1 MTTMSFSPTSA
12 GITVIRHNGMTIQR
26 YNASLSD
33 DWNRFVASSKNG
45 TFLFDRRFMDYHSD
59 RFSDHSLLV
68 YRDKRLYALL
78 PANEK
83 DGVLVSHG
91 GLTYGGLVMSSQCSA
106 KGVMDAFKAI
116 NDYLRLQHF
125 RSVVYKAIPWI
136 YHQLPAE
143 EDLYALTSVCNARL
157 TIRDISSAIVSTCR
171 MKFAESRRSGLR
183 KALRTGLTVKES
195 DDVDAFW
202 HILNDNLSEKYAV
215 RPVHT
220 ADELRLLRSRFP
232 EQIKLWLVLDGEVPV
247 GGTLLFLTP
256 QVLHTQYI
264 SANAYGKQHGAI
276 DLLFDHLI
284 NNIYADYPYIDFG
297 KSTVSDS
304 ADLNEQLIF
313 QKEGFGARAVCYDTY
328 EYEL

>member
-1 MTTMSFSPTSA
+1 MFE
-12 GITVIRHNGMTIQR
+12 VRR
-26 YNASLSD
+26 YTPDRAD
-33 DWNRFVASSKNG
+33 EWNHFVAQSKNG
-45 TFLFDRRFMDYHSD
+45 TFLFDRRFMDYHAD
-59 RFSDHSLLV
+59 RFRDHSLMI
-68 YRDKRLYALL
+68 YRDRRLYALL

-83 DGVLVSHG
+83 NNVLVTHG
-91 GLTYGGLVMSSQCSA
+91 GLTYGGLVMSRQCSA
-106 KGVMDAFKAI
+106 KGVLDAFTAM
-116 NDYLRLQHF
+116 NDNLCQQGFHH
-125 RSVVYKAIPWI
+125 VIYKAIPWI

-157 TIRDISSAIVSTCR
+157 TIRDISSAVVASHR

-183 KALRTGLTVKES
+183 KAQHAGLTVTES
-195 DDVDAFW
+195 DDVEAFW
-202 HILNDNLSEKYAV
+202 HILNDNLTAKYAV
-215 RPVHT
+215 HPVHT

-232 EQIKLWLVLDGEVPV
+232 DRIRLWMAYRGQTPV

-264 SANAYGKQHGAI
+264 SATPEGKAIGAI

-284 NNIYADYPYIDFG
+284 NKVYADYPYIDFG

-328 EYEL
+328 EWEL

>member
-1 MTTMSFSPTSA
+1 MFE
-12 GITVIRHNGMTIQR
+12 VRR
-26 YNASLSD
+26 YTAQQSD
-33 DWNRFVASSKNG
+33 EWNRFVAASKNG

-68 YRDKRLYALL
+68 YRDRRLYALL
-78 PANEK
+78 SANEMEHT
-83 DGVLVSHG
+83 LVSHG
-91 GLTYGGLVMSSQCSA
+91 GLTYGGLVMDGRCSA
-106 KGVMDAFKAI
+106 KGVIDAFQAI
-116 NDYLRLQHF
+116 NDYLRQQGF
-125 RSVVYKAIPWI
+125 CRVVYKAIPWI

-143 EDLYALTSVCNARL
+143 EDLYALTAVCRARL
-157 TIRDISSAIVSTCR
+157 TIRDISSAIVAAHRQQFT
-171 MKFAESRRSGLR
+171 ESRRSGLR
-183 KALRTGLTVKES
+183 KALRAGLTVRES
-195 DDVDAFW
+195 SDVEAFW
-202 HILNDNLSEKYAV
+202 QILNDNLTAKYAV

-232 EQIKLWLVLDGEVPV
+232 ERIKLWLVYNGQTPV

-264 SANAYGKQHGAI
+264 SATPEGKAIGAI

-284 NNIYADYPYIDFG
+284 NNVYKDFPYIDFG

-313 QKEGFGARAVCYDTY
+313 QKEGFGGRAVCYDTY
-328 EYEL
+328 EYDL

>member
-1 MTTMSFSPTSA
+1 MTDEWNQFVSA
-12 GITVIRHNGMTIQR
+12 
-26 YNASLSD
+26 
-33 DWNRFVASSKNG
+33 SKNG

-59 RFSDHSLLV
+59 RFSDHSLMC
-68 YRDKRLYALL
+68 YREGRLYALL

-83 DGVLVSHG
+83 GDTLVSHG
-91 GLTYGGLVMSSQCSA
+91 GLTYGGLVTDSRCSA
-106 KGVMDAFKAI
+106 KGVLDTFTAI
-116 NDYLRLQHF
+116 NDYLRRQAI
-125 RSVVYKAIPWI
+125 RRVVYKAIPWI

-143 EDLYALTSVCNARL
+143 EDLYALTAVCHARL
-157 TIRDISSAIVSTCR
+157 TIRDISSAIVATR
-171 MKFAESRRSGLR
+171 RLKFTESRRSGLR
-183 KALRTGLTVKES
+183 KALKAGLRICES

-202 HILNDNLSEKYAV
+202 HILNDNLTQKYAV
-215 RPVHT
+215 SPVHT
-220 ADELRLLRSRFP
+220 ADELRLLQSRFP
-232 EQIKLWLVLDGEVPV
+232 ENIKLWLVLDGDTPV

-264 SANAYGKQHGAI
+264 SATPYGKQHGAI

-284 NNIYADYPYIDFG
+284 NNIYASYPYIDFG

>member
-1 MTTMSFSPTSA
+1 MADEWNQFVSA
-12 GITVIRHNGMTIQR
+12 
-26 YNASLSD
+26 
-33 DWNRFVASSKNG
+33 SKNG

-59 RFSDHSLLV
+59 RFSDHSLMC
-68 YRDKRLYALL
+68 YREGRLYALL

-83 DGVLVSHG
+83 GDTLVSHG
-91 GLTYGGLVMSSQCSA
+91 GLTYGGLVTDSRCSA
-106 KGVMDAFKAI
+106 KGVLDTFTAI
-116 NDYLRLQHF
+116 NDYLRRQAI
-125 RSVVYKAIPWI
+125 RRVVYKAIPWI

-143 EDLYALTSVCNARL
+143 EDLYALTAVCHARL
-157 TIRDISSAIVSTCR
+157 TIRDISSAIVATR
-171 MKFAESRRSGLR
+171 RLKFTESRRSGLR
-183 KALRTGLTVKES
+183 KALKAGLRICES

-202 HILNDNLSEKYAV
+202 HILNDNLTQKYAV
-215 RPVHT
+215 SPVHT
-220 ADELRLLRSRFP
+220 ADELRLLQSRFP
-232 EQIKLWLVLDGEVPV
+232 DHIKLWLVLDGDKPV

-264 SANAYGKQHGAI
+264 SATPYGKQHGAI

-284 NNIYADYPYIDFG
+284 NNIYASYPYIDFG

>member
-1 MTTMSFSPTSA
+1 MADEWNQFVSA
-12 GITVIRHNGMTIQR
+12 
-26 YNASLSD
+26 
-33 DWNRFVASSKNG
+33 SKNG

-59 RFSDHSLLV
+59 RFSDHSLMC
-68 YRDKRLYALL
+68 YRDGRLYALL

-83 DGVLVSHG
+83 GDTLVSHG
-91 GLTYGGLVMSSQCSA
+91 GLTYGGLVTDSRCSA
-106 KGVMDAFKAI
+106 KGVLDTFTAI
-116 NDYLRLQHF
+116 NDYLRRQAI
-125 RSVVYKAIPWI
+125 RRVVYKAIPWI

-143 EDLYALTSVCNARL
+143 EDLYALTAVCHARL
-157 TIRDISSAIVSTCR
+157 TIRDISSAIIGTR
-171 MKFAESRRSGLR
+171 RLKFTESRRSGLR
-183 KALRTGLTVKES
+183 KALKAGLRICES

-202 HILNDNLSEKYAV
+202 HILNDNLTQKYAV

-220 ADELRLLRSRFP
+220 ADELRLLQSRFP
-232 EQIKLWLVLDGEVPV
+232 ENIKLWLVLDGDKPV

-264 SANAYGKQHGAI
+264 SATPYGKQHGAL

-284 NNIYADYPYIDFG
+284 NHVYADYPYIDFG